1 MKLLALGLALLLSA
15 LGSTTVRADN
25 MQGITDTTI
34 KIGNM
39 GPYTGDASSF
49 SALNYGPLA
58 YFRYINSQG
67 GVHGRKFEMV
77 TADDACKETTGI
89 AAAKK
94 LIYQDKVFMILA
106 TPCSGVAM
114 AIKPTLLE
122 DGLPWIGVS
131 ANPKLTTPTVP
142 NMFHVTYTGV
152 YSGRAMA
159 GFALS
164 KPNTKK
170 IVLVAHTN
178 DWARG
183 YCDPAT
189 ELMKEKGV
197 EPMMTLALERGSTD
211 ATAQA
216 LRIKSANADFV
227 LGCLCEAELA
237 LLLRDAVLVE
247 VTEEDGQLR
256 LVRAAQHEVGIGR
269 LDAEGLRGGVGRA
282 PLEGERHH
290 RLHTLL
296 LHELRGGIAVAARP
310 VVGVGDQDDLLG
322 IRLRQRKA
330 GHSPARIHAGVRDVE
345 HVGHGGRGQ
354 LRVGGDADPRQP
366 VFQERGLDGHGH
378 TAARRDE
385 DHEYLVLVDE
395 LLGRGDAGGLL
406 ARVVRGDELE
416 LAPMHAALA
425 VDVAEVGQG
434 PVIEGAEAR
443 RVARVRSQIAD
454 LDGGVG
460 DPLRVVGAGRRR
472 SQGREQQGESE
483 CEELHG
489 HLRQRVVDSRGR

>member
-106 TPCSGVAM
+106 TPCSGV
-114 AIKPTLLE
+114 
-122 DGLPWIGVS
+122 S

-216 LRIKSANADFV
+216 LRIKAANADFV
-227 LGCLCEAELA
+227 LGCLYEAELA
-237 LLLRDAVLVE
+237 ILLRDLHKYSISVPVIGALGADFESTHKRVNNPAAMKNFYLPYQFKAPMGSPEMKKWEDMFVKNLEKSKLPENGIPTNFYYFGLPTAIATVEAFKRAGPQPSREKFIAAMETLKDFDTGVLADR
-247 VTEEDGQLR
+247 VTITRDN
-256 LVRAAQHEVGIGR
+256 H
-269 LDAEGLRGGVGRA
+269 
-282 PLEGERHH
+282 
-290 RLHTLL
+290 
-296 LHELRGGIAVAARP
+296 
-310 VVGVGDQDDLLG
+310 VGV
-322 IRLRQRKA
+322 
-330 GHSPARIHAGVRDVE
+330 
-345 HVGHGGRGQ
+345 HVMYA
-354 LRVGGDADPRQP
+354 VGLNEQGKQT
-366 VFQERGLDGHGH
+366 VY
-378 TAARRDE
+378 TAW
-385 DHEYLVLVDE
+385 
-395 LLGRGDAGGLL
+395 GK
-406 ARVVRGDELE
+406 
-416 LAPMHAALA
+416 
-425 VDVAEVGQG
+425 
-434 PVIEGAEAR
+434 
-443 RVARVRSQIAD
+443 
-454 LDGGVG
+454 
-460 DPLRVVGAGRRR
+460 PL
-472 SQGREQQGESE
+472 Q
-483 CEELHG
+483 
-489 HLRQRVVDSRGR
+489 